1 MHPDLDRLIRLQQI
15 ENDAEMARRAIKA
28 IPDRRAAA
36 EQAVQMRQAELDA
49 ANARLA
55 ESTASRRAL
64 EKDLA
69 MQQGRLGK
77 FKDQLMEVKTNRE
90 YTAMQHEI
98 ATADSE
104 VKRLEDVVLE
114 KLLEGDELTTAAQA
128 AQAALDAA
136 KRAAADTA
144 ETLAA
149 EQVSLEAAIADAARR
164 RADVARDLDRTWVEL
179 FDSLLPRR
187 ARLAVVEARDGHCT
201 VCHVRLR
208 PQVYNQIR
216 LNEAVVQCDSCQ
228 RILYFVP
235 PSASAAT
242 GAGAQP

>member
-90 YTAMQHEI
+90 HTRPCS
-98 ATADSE
+98 TKS
-104 VKRLEDVVLE
+104 
-114 KLLEGDELTTAAQA
+114 
-128 AQAALDAA
+128 
-136 KRAAADTA
+136 
-144 ETLAA
+144 
-149 EQVSLEAAIADAARR
+149 RR
-164 RADVARDLDRTWVEL
+164 PT
-179 FDSLLPRR
+179 RR
-187 ARLAVVEARDGHCT
+187 
-201 VCHVRLR
+201 
-208 PQVYNQIR
+208 
-216 LNEAVVQCDSCQ
+216 
-228 RILYFVP
+228 
-235 PSASAAT
+235 
-242 GAGAQP
+242 